1 MTHVMIR
8 YEELKKKFPNLD
20 NDLITTFAK
29 EMPEEFENVLTEY
42 EHEQEY
48 GCHICTIKMYEE
60 AVKLLKKPD
69 GEYGAK
75 WSVEDIARKSGIDF
89 EKEDFTKHDFAYVVN
104 MLYSDYG
111 KKVTDVE
118 TILDMAEI
126 YLTDDDYPGDPSER
140 AYKNA
145 KKRIK
150 YFKHKKEE
158 K

>member
-1 MTHVMIR
+1 MHTLREKTKHILKRDAELIADFVEDMYELYPNEVEKMI
-8 YEELKKKFPNLD
+8 D
-20 NDLITTFAK
+20 
-29 EMPEEFENVLTEY
+29 
-42 EHEQEY
+42 EQFY
-48 GCHICTIKMYEE
+48 GCHIRSESMYEE